1 MEMFSNLD
9 FGGYLSTDGNVCVPQ
24 QKEKKKKNVSF
35 FFLHQET
42 FVMEDGVEISILLN
56 EPGTAFRVVLIP
68 RHPVMPVRVAGFM
81 VSACVSPIGKYN
93 QLTV

>member
-1 MEMFSNLD
+1 
-9 FGGYLSTDGNVCVPQ
+9 
-24 QKEKKKKNVSF
+24 
-35 FFLHQET
+35 
-42 FVMEDGVEISILLN
+42 MEDGVEISILLN